1 MIVRKCN
8 IGKPVESICRI
19 TNYFILK
26 TEYNFIPFVV
36 FTSLS
41 IGSIL
46 LNKYKQTTLAAVLFT
61 TNVNFEIFYINK
73 IYPQEVG
80 SYLYYYPVIVSVVLL
95 SNPKA
100 RDKFAFVHFIMCLL
114 FFIGNLLFE
123 MPSWRFQTLNSE
135 QIRGMWL
142 LNVLISTTVTG
153 TIVYL
158 LTRLIAN
165 QNNEIILQN
174 NDLFK
179 AKEEINVSLKE
190 KEVLLAELNHRVK
203 NNLAIISGLL
213 NLQEGSI
220 NNNEA
225 KKIISDSKNRI
236 NSMALVHKMLYE
248 NPDLKSI
255 DLGKYVSD
263 LMFELF
269 NGYNIASQIKI
280 HKNFDQIILPVN
292 KSIPL
297 GLILNEIITNSI
309 KYVYTVSENNE
320 GVFEI
325 SMKLDSNA
333 QYICISINDHGNG
346 FPLDFN
352 TELSNFSL
360 GIFLIK
366 SLAEQIDGEVKFAN
380 ENGAKIE
387 LRFLAN

>member
-1 MIVRKCN
+1 
-8 IGKPVESICRI
+8 
-19 TNYFILK
+19 
-26 TEYNFIPFVV
+26 
-36 FTSLS
+36 
-41 IGSIL
+41 
-46 LNKYKQTTLAAVLFT
+46 
-61 TNVNFEIFYINK
+61 
-73 IYPQEVG
+73 
-80 SYLYYYPVIVSVVLL
+80 
-95 SNPKA
+95 
-100 RDKFAFVHFIMCLL
+100 MCLL

-123 MPSWRFQTLNSE
+123 LPSWRFQTLNPE
-135 QIRGMWL
+135 QISSMWL

-165 QNNEIILQN
+165 QNNEIIIQN

-213 NLQEGSI
+213 NLQESSI

-255 DLGKYVSD
+255 DLCKYVSD

-280 HKNFDQIILPVN
+280 QKDFDQIILPVN

-309 KYVYTVSENNE
+309 KYVYAVSENNH
-320 GVFEI
+320 GTFEI
-325 SMKLDSNA
+325 HMKLDSSSKHIN
-333 QYICISINDHGNG
+333 ITINDHGKG